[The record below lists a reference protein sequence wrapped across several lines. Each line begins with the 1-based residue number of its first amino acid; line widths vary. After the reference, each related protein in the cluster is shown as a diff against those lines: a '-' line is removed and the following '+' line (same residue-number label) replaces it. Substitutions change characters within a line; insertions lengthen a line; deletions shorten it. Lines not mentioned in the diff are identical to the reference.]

1 MDAMLEAHNLTKT
14 FRRGAEEVFA
24 LRGVHLKI
32 KYGELAAVLG
42 PSGSGKTTLLQIM
55 GCLDRPSSGKLQIE
69 GTAVE
74 SMSVQALDSLRR
86 DKIGFVFQHFQLV
99 SSLNVQENVLLPLLF
114 SRKRPDYEYL
124 GHILT
129 TVGME
134 HRRKHLPDQLSG
146 GEMQRVAVAR
156 ALINRPGMILADE
169 PTGNLDS
176 ENSFR
181 VFQLLQEVNRQ
192 GVTVVFVTHNRE
204 LAALAGKRI
213 MIRDGCIEEVV
224 ES

>member
-1 MDAMLEAHNLTKT
+1 MDAMLQVHNLTKIY
-14 FRRGAEEVFA
+14 RRGAEEVNA
-24 LRGVHLKI
+24 LLGVHLKI
-32 KYGELAAVLG
+32 KYGELAAILG

-55 GCLDRPSSGKLQIE
+55 GCLDRPSSGELKID

-74 SMSVQALDSLRR
+74 GLSGQALDALRR
-86 DKIGFVFQHFQLV
+86 NKIGFVFQQFQLV

-124 GHILT
+124 DHILM

-134 HRRKHLPDQLSG
+134 HRRKHLPNQLSG
-146 GEMQRVAVAR
+146 GEMQRVALAR

-176 ENSFR
+176 ENSSR
-181 VFQLLQEVNRQ
+181 VFQLLQEVNQQ

-204 LAALAGKRI
+204 LASLAKKRI